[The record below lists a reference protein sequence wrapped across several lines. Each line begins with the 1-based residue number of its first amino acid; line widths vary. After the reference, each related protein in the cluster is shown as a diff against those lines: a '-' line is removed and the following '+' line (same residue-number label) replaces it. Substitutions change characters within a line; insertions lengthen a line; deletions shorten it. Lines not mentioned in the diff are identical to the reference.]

1 MSFWTDFRDLVTT
14 PFRLAADVV
23 TSGQGAAQPTG
34 IHHTENQG
42 TFGQGVEQVRDQE
55 QLQQLQ
61 TTADIRGALQPPPA
75 RLIEL
80 PGSSGPVID
89 PATKEGIL
97 APLPP
102 VTLGRLGAAEEQ
114 AQRSQLARQL
124 MAEQQAGSRQLLAQ
138 QARQGIRGGAAVAQQ
153 SQLAQRIAAQRAAQ
167 EEQGLLQRTMF
178 NLQQQQR
185 EQFAN
190 LSSELARRQLGATL
204 AGQEAQVASAREFAR
219 AQIAAARD

>member
-1 MSFWTDFRDLVTT
+1 MGIPIISDIYNWLAGGGGAT
-14 PFRLAADVV
+14 PP
-23 TSGQGAAQPTG
+23 QPTAG
-34 IHHTENQG
+34 ETPPMTPQAPVDISPTGMPLTPQ
-42 TFGQGVEQVRDQE
+42 QQQ
-55 QLQQLQ
+55 QQLQ
-61 TTADIRGALQPPPA
+61 LPQSNLSNIGNAPVWNPLLGFERDRGPA
-75 RLIEL
+75 
-80 PGSSGPVID
+80 ID

-102 VTLGRLGAAEEQ
+102 VNLGRLGSAEEQ

-138 QARQGIRGGAAVAQQ
+138 QAKQGIRGGAAVAQQ

-185 EQFAN
+185 EQFARVSN
-190 LSSELARRQLGATL
+190 ELARRQLGATL